1 MRLFLDHLSFIPGKD
16 RERPYQLELVI
27 RTKQSIIISFEFEMA
42 FLKWNEFP
50 PDPNHGFYIP
60 SAVVS
65 TLLPSKSKSNYILQS
80 LHSFSLNQRFDRIDF
95 SWREIFCFVFSLS
108 KSSDGFVR
116 VYSEALLVNLP
127 TPDFSMPFNVICLG
141 CTAVALAFGGLHNL
155 TTKAFQYGPK
165 RPKVAFRQRLDDLRI
180 RLMASRH
187 ALAQR
192 LFRRTPQNQQQREH
206 AD

>member
-1 MRLFLDHLSFIPGKD
+1 
-16 RERPYQLELVI
+16 VI
-27 RTKQSIIISFEFEMA
+27 KTKQSILISFEFEMA

-65 TLLPSKSKSNYILQS
+65 TLLPSKTKSNYILRS
-80 LHSFSLNQRFDRIDF
+80 LNSFSLNQRYSVNLNQS
-95 SWREIFCFVFSLS
+95 SWSLFHFSLS
-108 KSSDGFVR
+108 SSSDGFVR
-116 VYSEALLVNLP
+116 LYSESLLVNLP

-155 TTKAFQYGPK
+155 TTKEFRFSEK
-165 RPKVAFRQRLDDLRI
+165 RPKVVFRQRLEDLRF
-180 RLMASRH
+180 RVMAARH

-192 LFRRTPQNQQQREH
+192 IFRKQPQQQEQREH